1 MSNFFINLQKIQSID
16 ILKNKSMIIRIIKFV
31 DNMINLL
38 LMHIFSPEL
47 DLMLFKSLFKL
58 R

>member
-1 MSNFFINLQKIQSID
+1 MSNFLINLQKFQSID

-47 DLMLFKSLFKL
+47 DLILCKSLFRL